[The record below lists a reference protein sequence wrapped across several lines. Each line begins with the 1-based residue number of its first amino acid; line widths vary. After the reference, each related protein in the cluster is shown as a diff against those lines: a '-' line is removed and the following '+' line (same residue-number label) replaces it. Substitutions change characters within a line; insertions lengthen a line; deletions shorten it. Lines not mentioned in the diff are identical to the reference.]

1 MNQTTTIDS
10 RFADLDPGQFRIVI
24 PAKGNSLRAPGKN
37 QQLLP
42 MTLDYVSHLDL
53 LGRSWVMTDSPVIS
67 ALAGEWGAH
76 VLPEIQVG
84 DDFTVNFTASY
95 RRAGW
100 DDETPI
106 ILLEPTKPLREE
118 WLLEHCLRQHFS
130 TGKTVCTGLEDEM
143 TLLEWLDGRP
153 HRRPRMKILDACVV
167 VSRCG
172 EFSKVTNM
180 NAFWENQECEVVWH
194 KAPTGIDFDWPV
206 DLRTHLPTVRRLLE
220 HGCYDENRHE

>member
-1 MNQTTTIDS
+1 MNHTTPSGCRIS
-10 RFADLDPGQFRIVI
+10 EPDPKYFRIVI
-24 PAKGNSLRAPGKN
+24 PAKGNSRRAPGKN

-53 LGRSWVMTDSPVIS
+53 LDKSWVMTDSPS
-67 ALAGEWGAH
+67 LTALAVDRGVH
-76 VLPEIQVG
+76 VLPEVQVG

-95 RRAGW
+95 RHAGW

-118 WLLEHCLRQHFS
+118 WLLEHCLRQHFL

-153 HRRPRMKILDACVV
+153 HRRPRMRILDAGVV
-167 VSRCG
+167 VSRCV